1 MSKEKILILSV
12 GGSEEPLIFSIN
24 TFKPDK
30 VVFLHSTATLYQCG
44 KILEKVQWKN
54 NDELIV
60 GLSNL
65 FKKYKNSI
73 L

>member
-44 KILEKVQWKN
+44 KILEKIQWKN
-54 NDELIV
+54 NDE
-60 GLSNL
+60 
-65 FKKYKNSI
+65 
-73 L
+73 